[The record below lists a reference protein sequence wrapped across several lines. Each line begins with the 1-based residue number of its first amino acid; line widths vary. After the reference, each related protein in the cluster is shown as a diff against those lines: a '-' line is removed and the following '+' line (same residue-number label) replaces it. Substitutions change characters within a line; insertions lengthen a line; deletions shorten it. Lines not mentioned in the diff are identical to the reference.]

1 MAGAPP
7 QTPNAGQSLAIA
19 WRSGY
24 GVEPLLQI
32 IFVSFVSFVAKTT
45 PWLCVKPGSPIHY
58 KYLHVLAYNLRQD
71 YRICRIYRISCF
83 QNFDLII
90 LLILIIL

>member
-24 GVEPLLQI
+24 GVEPHLQI

-45 PWLCVKPGSPIHY
+45 LWLCDSV
-58 KYLHVLAYNLRQD
+58 
-71 YRICRIYRISCF
+71 
-83 QNFDLII
+83 
-90 LLILIIL
+90 